1 MDIGTRRDLY
11 RAISRGLASLAVFAQ
26 VLMVFTPLIE
36 VRDSTGQQLIIA
48 AGVTMP
54 TAATIGAEHDRPSP
68 HNATTCPACIAQS
81 LFARVESA
89 VRLPS
94 LVVAERRPVDLR
106 AEVLPHHDPPS
117 THYSR
122 APPFVS

>member
-1 MDIGTRRDLY
+1 MSIGVPRDLY
-11 RAISRGLASLAVFAQ
+11 RAICRGLASLAVFAQ
-26 VLMVFTPLIE
+26 VLMLFTPLIE
-36 VRDSTGQQLIIA
+36 VRDSAGLRPVIA
-48 AGVTMP
+48 AGVTAP
-54 TAATIGAEHDRPSP
+54 TSVAIGAQHDRQSP

-81 LFARVESA
+81 LFARVESG

-94 LVVAERRPVDLR
+94 LVIAERTPIDLR

-117 THYSR
+117 THHSR